1 MGFGAGLA
9 PDRKQLIIANLDQ
22 ATQLGKRLAFQ
33 VGDTFVSMND
43 QPFNL
48 ETYQACFGQYIASA
62 KVGDKVKFVVKRKNA
77 EGEEM
82 EVSLEADL
90 REETEN
96 YIFIEANKELNTS
109 QERMRAAWLAK

>member
-1 MGFGAGLA
+1 
-9 PDRKQLIIANLDQ
+9 
-22 ATQLGKRLAFQ
+22 
-33 VGDTFVSMND
+33 
-43 QPFNL
+43 
-48 ETYQACFGQYIASA
+48 
-62 KVGDKVKFVVKRKNA
+62 VGDKVKFVVKRKNA